1 MCNYNYL
8 VIQTIFVAIHQRII
22 QIFLE
27 VLGSE
32 YYSSLIKTNPDKAL
46 EYLYSKYYNMLCNQV
61 YRILKDSVTAEDIVQ
76 DVFFGMWRKR
86 DDLVINTSL
95 EAYLKRS
102 CRNRT
107 LNYIRNNHIKWEDEG
122 LLNDQSDNSFT
133 TDQYIEAE
141 DLNLKIQEIISEL
154 PEKCGIVFSL
164 SRFEEMSYADIAI
177 ELNIS
182 VKTVEHHISKALRIL
197 REKIYKKINN
207 E

>member
-1 MCNYNYL
+1 M
-8 VIQTIFVAIHQRII
+8 AIHQRII

-197 REKIYKKINN
+197 REKIYKKMNN

>member
-1 MCNYNYL
+1 M
-8 VIQTIFVAIHQRII
+8 
-22 QIFLE
+22 E
-27 VLGSE
+27 VLGTDH
-32 YYSSLIKTNPDKAL
+32 YTSLIKTNPDKAL
-46 EYLYSKYYNMLCNQV
+46 EYLYGKYYNMLCNQV
-61 YRILKDSVTAEDIVQ
+61 YRILKDSVAAEDIVQ

-86 DDLVINTSL
+86 DDLIINTSL

-122 LLNDQSDNSFT
+122 LLNDQADNSFT

-141 DLNLKIQEIISEL
+141 DLNLKIQEIIADL

-164 SRFEEMSYADIAI
+164 SRFEEMSYADISA

-197 REKIYKKINN
+197 REKIYNK